1 MVVSD
6 TSPLNY
12 LILIEQIN
20 LLPQLYTRVLIPG
33 SVLEELNAPETSDL
47 VRSWATGLPGWLEV
61 WRDVAAPDLALS
73 QLHAGERDAISL
85 ALQVKADVLIIDERR
100 GRQEAEKR
108 GLRVIGTLGVLAA
121 AHERGLVD
129 LTAAIDRLRQTTFH
143 VSPKLL
149 AAILSKYQSK

>member
-12 LILIEQIN
+12 LILIDQIN
-20 LLPQLYTRVLIPG
+20 LLPQLYRRVYVPG
-33 SVLEELNAPETSDL
+33 SVLDELNAPETPDL
-47 VRSWATGLPGWLEV
+47 VRPWGKSLPDWLEV
-61 WRDVAAPDLALS
+61 SHDVGTPAPDLS

-85 ALQVKADVLIIDERR
+85 ALQLKADALIIDERR

-108 GLRVIGTLGVLAA
+108 GLRVIGTLGVLVV

-143 VSPKLL
+143 V
-149 AAILSKYQSK
+149 